1 MNYWQAFSAAVYA
14 AFPVAVIRF
23 VLNMLLLFIKDP
35 DEIHPITGQS
45 SLVQDNLN
53 FLVAPS
59 ENPVLYTLLSL
70 FGLLMFYW
78 LWLTATGLKNA
89 GERVTSS
96 IAWTAT
102 LTIYGLFILLGV
114 LSALL
119 FPSFIS

>member
-1 MNYWQAFSAAVYA
+1 
-14 AFPVAVIRF
+14 
-23 VLNMLLLFIKDP
+23 
-35 DEIHPITGQS
+35 
-45 SLVQDNLN
+45 
-53 FLVAPS
+53 
-59 ENPVLYTLLSL
+59 
-70 FGLLMFYW
+70 MFYW